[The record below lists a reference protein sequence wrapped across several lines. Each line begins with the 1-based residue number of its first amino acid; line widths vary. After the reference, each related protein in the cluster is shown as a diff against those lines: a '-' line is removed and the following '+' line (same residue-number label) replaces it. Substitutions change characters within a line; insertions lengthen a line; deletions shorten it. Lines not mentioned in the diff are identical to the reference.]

1 MAGVRMNRRGGG
13 RPFGLLGPT
22 LVLALSIA
30 PLAAQ
35 NDDLARV
42 RMEFGE
48 ASASQIE
55 AAVDRAVLDGLPR
68 ELLVAKAVEGA
79 AKHMPLEAVLGAVRT
94 LSAELQVAAR
104 VVGLDADAETLE
116 KAADAIRH
124 GVDSQL
130 LIHLRRESPREFAV
144 MVVAIE
150 DLIHVGVDPSE
161 AEDMLRLAA
170 ANGMSGDEVLGLPAT
185 VRRLVRE
192 GSTPRQAAQS
202 VRANLGG
209 GRSPGQSEV
218 VGERFRD
225 FPTSPTQPGRR
236 IPPFL

>member
-1 MAGVRMNRRGGG
+1 MDAVLTIHRARS
-13 RPFGLLGPT
+13 RPLGLLGPLLF
-22 LVLALSIA
+22 LVLSIA

-48 ASASQIE
+48 AAASQIE
-55 AAVDRAVLDGLPR
+55 AAVDRGVLDGLPR
-68 ELLVAKAVEGA
+68 VLLVEKAVEGA
-79 AKHMPLEAVLGAVRT
+79 AKQMPLEAVLGAVRT

-124 GVDSQL
+124 GVDRQL
-130 LIHLRRESPREFAV
+130 LIQLRRDSPREFAV

-150 DLIHVGVDPSE
+150 DLIHVGVEPAE

-170 ANGMSGDEVLGLPAT
+170 SNGMSGDEVLGLPAT

-192 GSTPRQAAQS
+192 GSTPGQAAQS
-202 VRANLGG
+202 VRADLGG
-209 GRSPGQSEV
+209 GRDPGQSEM

-225 FPTSPTQPGRR
+225 FPTSPTRPGRR